1 VQLTNIQSRIETC
14 SQAIESLIPSENS
27 EAEMTELQEEINQ
40 IADDINRL
48 ARFSKI
54 NYTAII
60 KLVKKHDRHTP
71 YVLRPLFMVRIKQCN
86 FWRQNY
92 DSLLLHLSQLFNK
105 IRNGAVPMSF
115 QPVSYIANAMI
126 PGNQEGKS
134 IAVLRFFVHAD
145 DILELKTHI
154 LRHLPVLVYNN
165 STTKGEDIDPPISSL
180 YFDNSELETYS
191 ARVENAPD
199 SKLLRLRWY
208 GSAEENHEII
218 FERRTMQSDGLSE
231 KSEKFL
237 IKDKYIDG
245 FIKGDDIFIVKTAKK
260 IRSNPGKTE
269 EDAVAFEKLAREI
282 QANIIDGKLAPGE
295 CPVFS
300 VVNFD
305 DYNGLESLTN
315 CF

>member
-1 VQLTNIQSRIETC
+1 
-14 SQAIESLIPSENS
+14 
-27 EAEMTELQEEINQ
+27 MTELQEEINQ

-105 IRNGAVPMSF
+105 IRSGSATMSF
-115 QPVSYIANAMI
+115 QPVSYIANAMNT
-126 PGNQEGKS
+126 GDQEGKS
-134 IAVLRFFVHAD
+134 TAVLRFFVHAD
-145 DILELKTHI
+145 DILELKTQI

-191 ARVENAPD
+191 ARVENAPG

-208 GSAEENHEII
+208 GSAEENPEII
-218 FERRTMQSDGLSE
+218 FERRTLQSDGLSE

-237 IKDKYIDG
+237 IKDKYVDG
-245 FIKGDDIFIVKTAKK
+245 FIKGDDTFIVKTAKK

-269 EDAVAFEKLAREI
+269 EDAVEFEKLAREL

-295 CPVFS
+295 CLVYFPFFCFVFPWTIQPPQQS
-300 VVNFD
+300 RFTNPP
-305 DYNGLESLTN
+305 LLTYSPQK
-315 CF
+315 